1 MRRFVGYVPLTQKQ
15 DVSGLGSKSLRV
27 LIRTSTRGAKA
38 LLILYMPFWSSMP
51 SPMPFE
57 EGMPMPSISLRPRWG
72 LMETYAFS
80 RYYMP
85 YMRVD
90 CIHAPS
96 CIARSASLF
105 IQHCHKGSNIH
116 QLCLSRVDDILA
128 SKQYSHASLR
138 IFSITS
144 VGEWYRHIAGG
155 RSRREDIAIQFFLS
169 FIHRRS

>member
-1 MRRFVGYVPLTQKQ
+1 MLC
-15 DVSGLGSKSLRV
+15 
-27 LIRTSTRGAKA
+27 
-38 LLILYMPFWSSMP
+38 
-51 SPMPFE
+51 PMPFE
-57 EGMPMPSISLRPRWG
+57 EGMPYTLNFPATEVGMHENVCLIV
-72 LMETYAFS
+72 EYAFS
-80 RYYMP
+80 RYMP

-155 RSRREDIAIQFFLS
+155 RSGREDNTIQFFLS
-169 FIHRRS
+169 FIPSEELIGVGRRSHIGDG